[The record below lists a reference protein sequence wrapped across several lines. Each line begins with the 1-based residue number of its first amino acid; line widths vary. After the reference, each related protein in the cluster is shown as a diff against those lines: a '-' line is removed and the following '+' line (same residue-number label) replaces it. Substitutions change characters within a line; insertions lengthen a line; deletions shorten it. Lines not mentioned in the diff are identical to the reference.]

1 MSAVTFDTLEAVKR
15 LRDAGYDEKQAEAIV
30 RVIGDAQERLVT
42 KEHFDSR
49 FNLLQWMVGFNLA
62 LSLAVLWKLI
72 AS

>member
-1 MSAVTFDTLEAVKR
+1 MTAVTFDTLEAVKR

-42 KEHFDSR
+42 KEHFDGR

-62 LSLAVLWKLI
+62 LTLAVLWKVV
-72 AS
+72 SG